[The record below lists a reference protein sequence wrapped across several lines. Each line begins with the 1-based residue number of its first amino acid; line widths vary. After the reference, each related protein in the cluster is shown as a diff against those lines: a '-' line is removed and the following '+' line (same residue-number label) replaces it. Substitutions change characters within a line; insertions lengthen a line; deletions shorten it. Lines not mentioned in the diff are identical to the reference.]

1 MKNTQTLKE
10 RAKWL
15 IDNRYNSASITEAE
29 YFKVLSDL
37 LEEIVSAQAP
47 IENRPDLVQTP

>member
-1 MKNTQTLKE
+1 MNNTKTLKE

-15 IDNRYNSASITEAE
+15 IDNRYNTASITEAE

-47 IENRPDLVQTP
+47 IENRPDLEP